1 MEATNPVDMSAREIR
16 IPLDEA
22 VAVLQDLN
30 EFVVSLDR
38 LGSREASGTA
48 DDSTVGRFVADWDV
62 ARRLAHARRVIS
74 VALDEQLSEQDN
86 AAIDAL
92 CDQGRFYGA

>member
-1 MEATNPVDMSAREIR
+1 MSTREIR
-16 IPLDEA
+16 IPLDEV

-74 VALDEQLSEQDN
+74 VALDEQLSEEDN
-86 AAIDAL
+86 AAIDVL

>member
-1 MEATNPVDMSAREIR
+1 MEATNPVDTSAREIR